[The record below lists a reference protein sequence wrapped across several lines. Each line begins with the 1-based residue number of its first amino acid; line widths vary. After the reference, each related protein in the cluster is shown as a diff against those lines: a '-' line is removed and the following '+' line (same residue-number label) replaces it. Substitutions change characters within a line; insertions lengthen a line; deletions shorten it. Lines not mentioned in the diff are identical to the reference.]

1 MKKIYLHVTDENT
14 ENCICAASWSES
26 DGEGFTDLLML
37 FSEKKPRLHSDEKL
51 RDNCRNTIRPWR
63 LSNDCFSF
71 TVSPIYGRVDV
82 YCMYR
87 VDSPTGSRRYSVLL
101 CEV

>member
-1 MKKIYLHVTDENT
+1 MKKIYLRVTDINT
-14 ENCICAASWSES
+14 EYVLCAAAWSES
-26 DGEGFTDLLML
+26 DGKGFTDILTI
-37 FSEKKPRLHSDEKL
+37 FSEKKPRLYPGEKL
-51 RDNCRNTIRPWR
+51 RDNCRNTIHPAQ

-87 VDSPTGSRRYSVLL
+87 VDAPTGTRLYSVLL
-101 CEV
+101 CEI

>member
-1 MKKIYLHVTDENT
+1 MKKIYLRVTDTNT
-14 ENCICAASWSES
+14 GNVLCAASGSEN
-26 DGEGFTDLLML
+26 DGKGFTDLLTI

-51 RDNCRNTIRPWR
+51 RDNCRNTIHPER
-63 LSNDCFSF
+63 LSSDCFSF

-87 VDSPTGSRRYSVLL
+87 VDAPTGARRYSVLL
-101 CEV
+101 CEI

>member
-1 MKKIYLHVTDENT
+1 MKKIYLRVTDTNT
-14 ENCICAASWSES
+14 GNVLYAASWSES
-26 DGEGFTDLLML
+26 DGEKFTDILSI
-37 FSEKKPRLHSDEKL
+37 FSEKKPRLYPGEIL
-51 RDNCRNTIRPWR
+51 RENCRNTIHPER

-87 VDSPTGSRRYSVLL
+87 VDAPTGARLYSVLL
-101 CEV
+101 CEI

>member
-1 MKKIYLHVTDENT
+1 MKKIYLRVIDTN
-14 ENCICAASWSES
+14 NCNILCAASWSEK
-26 DGEGFTDLLML
+26 DGKGFADILTI
-37 FSEKKPRLHSDEKL
+37 FSEKKPRLHSCEKL
-51 RDNCRNTIRPWR
+51 RDNCRNTIHPER

-87 VDSPTGSRRYSVLL
+87 VDAPTGPRLYSVLL